1 MAHLTI
7 NELIDIVFEARH
19 IYQVQF
25 ANRRIPNIRAIV
37 SSVEDQLGTR
47 RFAGQHNILH
57 SSVFAA
63 WRFTIYRQEFCEWFL
78 GQDKLES
85 NFFK

>member
-1 MAHLTI
+1 VLIRGSNNICNTQNGTFTI

-37 SSVEDQLGTR
+37 SSVEDQP
-47 RFAGQHNILH
+47 
-57 SSVFAA
+57 A

>member
-37 SSVEDQLGTR
+37 SSVEDQPGMYQ
-47 RFAGQHNILH
+47 F
-57 SSVFAA
+57 
-63 WRFTIYRQEFCEWFL
+63 
-78 GQDKLES
+78 
-85 NFFK
+85 